1 MSPGPRWA
9 DLLPELVCRIAD
21 GLDDLKCY
29 ASARGACKTWRHTLV
44 PPSPLLLVDHADDP
58 AKRCTAAAIKRRTT
72 AASILARHS
81 FELNAIP
88 SGQLCPATRRSF
100 QLVTIPSVRTCL
112 GCCSGWLALSIR
124 IDDVR
129 SLLSL
134 FHPIT
139 AAEILLPPLVYDS
152 RLVSKIVFAPNPATD
167 DFMAVVICD
176 INRVA
181 YVTAGARRWA
191 VLDPIRLTIGDQLA
205 DLLYHG
211 NGRVYCLTR
220 FGDVHVLL
228 LPQRSRREPIILEGP
243 TSIYPAM
250 HNRQIIQ
257 MHGIEPDLNAPA
269 TIETLFSSVGSNLS
283 FDDATG
289 FAPPYNTISTF
300 TSVKNLVFC
309 NGNLYQIWR
318 NASCTV
324 TLQLPEGGRCRVAHD
339 EIFVLRYDPQRRPC
353 WDIVADL
360 GGYSVFIG
368 RNNSVSIYA
377 EGVPGLKGDCVYWI
391 GGRGRD
397 QGMVFDMKTG
407 RSTPCIPLV
416 DGVLLG
422 SPQSTICWYFLS
434 DE

>member
-1 MSPGPRWA
+1 MPTGPRWA

-29 ASARGACKTWRHTLV
+29 ASVRGACKTWRRTLV
-44 PPSPLLLVDHADDP
+44 PPSPLLLVDHGDDP
-58 AKRCTAAAIKRRTT
+58 AKRCTTAAIKRRTT
-72 AASILARHS
+72 AASILARCS
-81 FELNAIP
+81 FELNDIP
-88 SGQLCPATRRSF
+88 SGQLCPAARRSF
-100 QLVTIPSVRTCL
+100 KLVTIPSVRTCL
-112 GCCSGWLALSIR
+112 GYCSGWLALSVR

-134 FHPIT
+134 FHPII

-167 DFMAVVICD
+167 DFMAAVICD

-191 VLDPIRLTIGDQLA
+191 ILDPIRLTIGDQLA

-211 NGRVYCLTR
+211 NGRVYYLTR

-228 LPQRSRREPIILEGP
+228 LPQCCRWEPIILEGP
-243 TSIYPAM
+243 TSTYTAV
-250 HNRQIIQ
+250 HNRQIIK
-257 MHGIEPDLNAPA
+257 MHGIGPDLNAPA
-269 TIETLFSSVGSNLS
+269 TIETLFSSVGSNL

-289 FAPPYNTISTF
+289 FAPPYNTILTF

-324 TLQLPEGGRCRVAHD
+324 TLQLLEGGRCRVAHD

-353 WDIVADL
+353 WDVVADL

-368 RNNSVSIYA
+368 RNNSVLIYA

-422 SPQSTICWYFLS
+422 SPQSTICLYFLS